1 MTQGR
6 DDRSGAPDRPSSSSQ
21 RQRVIE
27 ALCEHYAQD
36 HLGMAEFERRLDTAN
51 RVRGAA
57 ELDELLADL
66 PQLESGPS
74 GRRDPGERRAEGRA
88 LSVPAGAGQI
98 DARRVP
104 DHQTEFAILS
114 GRARSGSW
122 VPARNI
128 RVMAFMGGV
137 ELDFREALF
146 GPGDVRIHCGA
157 IFGGI
162 EIIVPPGIHVHA
174 SGFAIFGGFDEAL
187 SGGGEIPPDA
197 PTIRISGAAFMGA
210 VEIHTRLPGESS
222 RQARRRIRA
231 AEKKRLEEARDE
243 RE

>member
-6 DDRSGAPDRPSSSSQ
+6 DERSGPPDRPSSSSQ

-57 ELDELLADL
+57 ELAELLADL
-66 PQLESGPS
+66 PQLEAGPG
-74 GRRDPGERRAEGRA
+74 GRGDPGGRRAEGRA

-104 DHQTEFAILS
+104 ENQTEFAVFS
-114 GRARSGSW
+114 GRTRSGSW

-128 RVMAFMGGV
+128 RVMAVMGGV

-146 GPGDVRIHCGA
+146 GPGDVQIHCGA

-162 EIIVPPGIHVHA
+162 EIIVPPGIHVDA
-174 SGFAIFGGFDEAL
+174 SGFAILGGFDEAL
-187 SGGGEIPPDA
+187 SGGGEISANA
-197 PTIRISGAAFMGA
+197 PTIRITGIAVMGS
-210 VEIHTRLPGESS
+210 VEIHTRLAGESS

-231 AEKKRLEEARDE
+231 EEKKRLEKARDD
-243 RE
+243 RG